1 MKKIILCLLLL
12 SLVSCS
18 YDYDPWFRGV
28 VAISS
33 ESVFSIDNELYL
45 STSSYLP
52 VTIYNPNNYAITVTA
67 DGTDYTIAPLETQDL
82 KEKVSKDSYSRI
94 DRIIDVSVN
103 FVYNDTKGDFVW
115 LDINTARTPRK

>member
-1 MKKIILCLLLL
+1 MKKIIIILAVFVFLGCNLG
-12 SLVSCS
+12 
-18 YDYDPWFRGV
+18 YDYDPWFCGV

-67 DGTDYTIAPLETQDL
+67 DGIDYVIAPLATLEL
-82 KEKVSKDSYSRI
+82 KEDGT
-94 DRIIDVSVN
+94 N
-103 FVYNDTKGDFVW
+103 E
-115 LDINTARTPRK
+115 

>member
-1 MKKIILCLLLL
+1 MKKIILCLLVL

-18 YDYDPWFRGV
+18 YDYDPWFCGV

-52 VTIYNPNNYAITVTA
+52 VTIYNPNNYEITVTA
-67 DGTDYTIAPLETQDL
+67 DGTDYTIAPLATLEL
-82 KEKVSKDSYSRI
+82 KEDGMGI
-94 DRIIDVSVN
+94 
-103 FVYNDTKGDFVW
+103 
-115 LDINTARTPRK
+115 P

>member
-1 MKKIILCLLLL
+1 MKKIILCLLVL

-18 YDYDPWFRGV
+18 YDYDPWFCGV

-52 VTIYNPNNYAITVTA
+52 VTIYNPNNYEITVYCEDIEYAIPPYSTF
-67 DGTDYTIAPLETQDL
+67 TIRSAP
-82 KEKVSKDSYSRI
+82 
-94 DRIIDVSVN
+94 
-103 FVYNDTKGDFVW
+103 
-115 LDINTARTPRK
+115 

>member
-1 MKKIILCLLLL
+1 MKQVFIILFILLFIG
-12 SLVSCS
+12 CS

-52 VTIYNPNNYAITVTA
+52 VTIYNPNNYTITVTA
-67 DGTDYTIAPLETQDL
+67 DGIDYVIAPLATLEL
-82 KEKVSKDSYSRI
+82 KEDGT
-94 DRIIDVSVN
+94 N
-103 FVYNDTKGDFVW
+103 E
-115 LDINTARTPRK
+115 